1 MNKTLSIALAGFSFI
16 IEEHAYIKLSD
27 YLAALRNTLDANEAD
42 EVMHDI
48 EIRMVE
54 IFKEH
59 LGKREVLN
67 TEDVERVIAQI
78 GKPEQIEEQEDAY
91 FSEHSSQQTKTNA
104 TSAQKQLFRD
114 PSQQKIAGVCAGL
127 AQYVGLDIGLM
138 RAIWLGMAFL
148 GIFTAAV
155 STTLIIIVYIILWI
169 VLPTAKT
176 ASDFLKMKGQ
186 PVNFDTLKE
195 ESNKLLK
202 FANDSSQKVGELYNE
217 NKPYINSAG
226 QGIWNVIRYVLG
238 GILAI
243 MALTCFVV
251 VFAIFGIVGTENI
264 DGVNSLDFFFDDQTS
279 FLFKILMTFGVLIP
293 TLLFG
298 LLSIKLLS
306 PKTKIRN
313 LGFVLGG
320 LFVVLLGLGIYFF
333 ALMANND
340 TLYTGYKED
349 TEEIAIN
356 TDRDTLYVDLKK
368 IEIPQKLP
376 AYDSDLFSDKKIVFE
391 GDHPDIEITQKA
403 DVKSPYLI
411 VKKNAKG
418 YNVPMEMNIPVE
430 IIGNKILLPNFI
442 KYPYQHRFRDYN
454 VDYELVVPENTSVI
468 SLSDK
473 IDIDDDENFSNPNA
487 QDNSSSSS
495 SISIDNGKI
504 TINGKTL
511 SFSDKDSVII
521 DNKKYS
527 KKEAEKIIGK
537 DVDNIKKEVETE
549 MKNLEKDM
557 KDLEQDLKELS
568 KEF

>member
-127 AQYVGLDIGLM
+127 AQYVGLDVGLM

-148 GIFTAAV
+148 GIFTAAI
-155 STTLIIIVYIILWI
+155 STTLIIIVYIILWV

-226 QGIWNVIRYVLG
+226 QGIWNVVRYVLG
-238 GILAI
+238 GILAF
-243 MALTCFVV
+243 MAISCFFGI
-251 VFAIFGIVGTENI
+251 FAIFGFFGI
-264 DGVNSLDFFFDDQTS
+264 DNMEGINQLDYIFEDQTS
-279 FLFKILMTFGVLIP
+279 FLLKVLMTIGILIP

-320 LFVVLLGLGIYFF
+320 LFVVLLGLGIYFGVQV
-333 ALMANND
+333 ANND
-340 TLYTGYKED
+340 MLYKGYKED

-356 TDRDTLYVDLKK
+356 TDRDTLYIDLKK
-368 IEIPQKLP
+368 VEVPQKLT

-391 GDHPDIEITQKA
+391 GDDPNIEITQKA

-430 IIGNKILLPNFI
+430 IIDNKILLPNFI
-442 KYPYQHRFRDYN
+442 KYPYKQRFRDYN
-454 VDYELVVPENTSVI
+454 VDYELVVPENISVI

-473 IDIDDDENFSNPNA
+473 IDIDDEDFSNPNT
-487 QDNSSSSS
+487 QDNSSST
-495 SISIDNGKI
+495 SISINNGKI

>member
-78 GKPEQIEEQEDAY
+78 GKPEQIEEQEDTY

-155 STTLIIIVYIILWI
+155 STTLIIIVYIILWV

-226 QGIWNVIRYVLG
+226 QGIWNVVRYVLG
-238 GILAI
+238 GTLAF
-243 MALTCFVV
+243 MAISCFLGI
-251 VFAIFGIVGTENI
+251 FAIFGLFGI
-264 DGVNSLDFFFDDQTS
+264 DNMEGFNQLDYIFEDQTS
-279 FLFKILMTFGVLIP
+279 FPLKILMTIGILIP

-320 LFVVLLGLGIYFF
+320 LFVVLLGLGTYFGV
-333 ALMANND
+333 AIAKND
-340 TLYTGYKED
+340 MLYKGYKED

-356 TDRDTLYVDLKK
+356 TDRDTLYIDLKK
-368 IEIPQKLP
+368 VEIPQKLT

-403 DVKSPYLI
+403 DVKTPYLI

-473 IDIDDDENFSNPNA
+473 IDIDDEDFSNPNT
-487 QDNSSSSS
+487 QNNSSSSS
-495 SISIDNGKI
+495 SISINNGKI

>member
-91 FSEHSSQQTKTNA
+91 FSEYSSQQTKTNA
-104 TSAQKQLFRD
+104 TTAQKQLFRD

-127 AQYVGLDIGLM
+127 AQYVGLDVSLM

-226 QGIWNVIRYVLG
+226 QGIWNVVRYVLG
-238 GILAI
+238 GTLAF
-243 MALTCFVV
+243 MAISCFLGI
-251 VFAIFGIVGTENI
+251 FAIFGLFGI
-264 DGVNSLDFFFDDQTS
+264 DNMEGFNQLDYIFEDQTS
-279 FLFKILMTFGVLIP
+279 FLLKILMTIGILIP

-320 LFVVLLGLGIYFF
+320 LFVVLLGLGTYFGV
-333 ALMANND
+333 AIAKND
-340 TLYTGYKED
+340 MLYKGYKED

-368 IEIPQKLP
+368 VEIPQKLT

-403 DVKSPYLI
+403 DVKTPYLI

>member
-127 AQYVGLDIGLM
+127 AQYVGLDVALM

-238 GILAI
+238 GILAF
-243 MALTCFVV
+243 MAISCFFGI
-251 VFAIFGIVGTENI
+251 FAIFGFFGI
-264 DGVNSLDFFFDDQTS
+264 DNMEGINQLDYIFEDQTS
-279 FLFKILMTFGVLIP
+279 FLLKVLMTIGILIP

-320 LFVVLLGLGIYFF
+320 LFVVLLGLGIYFGVQV
-333 ALMANND
+333 ANND
-340 TLYTGYKED
+340 MLYKGYKED

-356 TDRDTLYVDLKK
+356 TDRDTLYIDLKK
-368 IEIPQKLP
+368 VEVPQKLT

-391 GDHPDIEITQKA
+391 GDDPNIEITQKA

-418 YNVPMEMNIPVE
+418 YNVPMEMNILVE
-430 IIGNKILLPNFI
+430 IIDNKILLPNFI
-442 KYPYQHRFRDYN
+442 KYPYKQRFRDYN
-454 VDYELVVPENTSVI
+454 VDYELVVPENISVI

-473 IDIDDDENFSNPNA
+473 IDIDDEDFSNPNT
-487 QDNSSSSS
+487 QDNSSSST
-495 SISIDNGKI
+495 SISINNGKI

>member
-91 FSEHSSQQTKTNA
+91 FSENSSQQTKTNA
-104 TSAQKQLFRD
+104 TTAQKQLFRD

-127 AQYVGLDIGLM
+127 AQYVGLDISLM

-148 GIFTAAV
+148 GIFTGAV

-226 QGIWNVIRYVLG
+226 QGIWNVVRYVLG
-238 GILAI
+238 GTLAF
-243 MALTCFVV
+243 MAISCFLGI
-251 VFAIFGIVGTENI
+251 FAIFGLFGI
-264 DGVNSLDFFFDDQTS
+264 DNMEGFNQLDYIFEDQTS
-279 FLFKILMTFGVLIP
+279 FLLKILMTIGILIP

-320 LFVVLLGLGIYFF
+320 LFVVLLGLGTYFGV
-333 ALMANND
+333 AIAKND
-340 TLYTGYKED
+340 MLYKGYKED

-368 IEIPQKLP
+368 VEIPQKLT

-403 DVKSPYLI
+403 DVKTPYLI

-473 IDIDDDENFSNPNA
+473 IDIDDDENFSNPNT
-487 QDNSSSSS
+487 QDNSSSSN

>member
-127 AQYVGLDIGLM
+127 AQYVGLDIALM

-238 GILAI
+238 GILAF
-243 MALTCFVV
+243 MAISCFFGI
-251 VFAIFGIVGTENI
+251 FAIFGFFGI
-264 DGVNSLDFFFDDQTS
+264 DNMEGLTQLDYIFEDQTS
-279 FLFKILMTFGVLIP
+279 FLLKVLMTIGILIP

-320 LFVVLLGLGIYFF
+320 LFVVLLGLGIYFGVQV
-333 ALMANND
+333 ANND
-340 TLYTGYKED
+340 MLYKGYKED

-356 TDRDTLYVDLKK
+356 TDRDTLYIDLKK
-368 IEIPQKLP
+368 VEVPQKLT

-391 GDHPDIEITQKA
+391 GDDPNIEITQKA

-430 IIGNKILLPNFI
+430 IIDNKILLPNFI
-442 KYPYQHRFRDYN
+442 KYPYKQRFRDYN

-473 IDIDDDENFSNPNA
+473 IDIDDEDFSNPNT

-495 SISIDNGKI
+495 SISINNGKI